1 MGLYEEPERPS
12 NAIEYLKKHLSGSN
26 EVDALKKENEE
37 LKKKIKELEGTIGE
51 LRLKAEEEDEKP
63 KEDNI

>member
-1 MGLYEEPERPS
+1 
-12 NAIEYLKKHLSGSN
+12 
-26 EVDALKKENEE
+26 LKKENEE